1 MKKFFIHGIVL
12 VILASSL
19 VVLFCQLVE
28 TTPQALAYTTTTYEK
43 NLPTKSVV
51 KPAINLTENKPQ
63 KTIQQTFSKKR
74 GNLVAFGLGSILALL
89 AIWRRRKN

>member
-43 NLPTKSVV
+43 IPRQKVSWHQQSTGQK
-51 KPAINLTENKPQ
+51 INLKKQP
-63 KTIQQTFSKKR
+63 SK
-74 GNLVAFGLGSILALL
+74 LL
-89 AIWRRRKN
+89 AKKEGI